1 MKTAK
6 QTVFED
12 EMAAR
17 GEWAVLIAKGALT
30 GIPVDPKRVNDPL
43 TTIRSS
49 LTRANSHVRLGLPVV
64 AVSADVRGHG
74 QGSRP
79 GVEIADYER
88 VREALAD
95 TRSLFAEVPAGVRTD
110 EDFVV
115 WVRAQ
120 TQTIRTLIDD
130 LGSAIETFATTE
142 DVDGDDDTPSV
153 AQSAFWD
160 VLRRLDTVSETAAL
174 VRDQAHEFNNVEPS
188 TDDDHASIAE
198 PITTVEFDQKFD
210 DGEDISQHLD
220 FSKARRPGR
229 KTQK

>member
-30 GIPVDPKRVNDPL
+30 GIPVDPKRVNDPYYNPKFLDPSEL
-43 TTIRSS
+43 T
-49 LTRANSHVRLGLPVV
+49 VRLGLPVV